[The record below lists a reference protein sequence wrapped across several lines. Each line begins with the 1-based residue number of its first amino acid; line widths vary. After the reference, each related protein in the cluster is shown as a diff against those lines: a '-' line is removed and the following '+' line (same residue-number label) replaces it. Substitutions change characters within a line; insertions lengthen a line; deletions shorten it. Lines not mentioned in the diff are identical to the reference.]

1 MNEEI
6 SHITNKG
13 KTVKNELENDDSG
26 SLQALYS
33 VYKIRSI
40 IFPYLIV
47 NLFKQRY
54 ISAAKSYKHL
64 IKLISYKNDGL
75 SFFRKYYAQS
85 L

>member
-6 SHITNKG
+6 SHIANKG

-75 SFFRKYYAQS
+75 SFLRKYYAQS

>member
-26 SLQALYS
+26 PLQALYS

-47 NLFKQRY
+47 NLFKQR
-54 ISAAKSYKHL
+54 
-64 IKLISYKNDGL
+64 
-75 SFFRKYYAQS
+75 
-85 L
+85 